1 METLNR
7 VRYAIN
13 EWKLVC
19 KGEVESKM
27 ISSHCQKLIKEDPN
41 GNVMSNNQVYLEV
54 NGDVHFLRFHA
65 PE

>member
-1 METLNR
+1 
-7 VRYAIN
+7 
-13 EWKLVC
+13 
-19 KGEVESKM
+19 M